1 MKIAV
6 FLISFCLFLMSG
18 ADRVFAGQHSRNCC
32 YARTYHHEME
42 GKRNI
47 ADLDAAPANHSF
59 ITAENNYLFFDS
71 PEDDRDSD
79 TELRKSKRVIKYESL
94 LSYQTLLSRLNH
106 HFDTAPPYWPQESD
120 KYILQRVFRV

>member
-1 MKIAV
+1 
-6 FLISFCLFLMSG
+6 MSG

-42 GKRNI
+42 GKRNM
-47 ADLDAAPANHSF
+47 ADLDSTPAKHSS
-59 ITAENNYLFFDS
+59 ITAENDYLFIDS

-79 TELRKSKRVIKYESL
+79 TELSKFKRAIKYQSF
-94 LSYQTLLSRLNH
+94 LSCHILLSRLDH
-106 HFDTAPPYWPQESD
+106 LFDTAPPYWPQESD